1 MSLTIAQLEEQVRQN
16 PLDAKAWVDLGL
28 QIAEEEQNM
37 EKSLSTLTKGLCYQP
52 FDPELRLQRGR
63 KFNSINRFAR
73 AVSDL
78 TLACRLKPE
87 EWQNWYYLSVS
98 YNLWGK
104 YEESAAG
111 FEECAKYI
119 KEKQGLYPIVDW
131 LFNTYTTLGW
141 KEKAQKAL
149 DLIDTSIPCVPL
161 DYSYRKRVMLSKGE
175 IDPEKFIDL
184 DEIER
189 TCIKAKDRP
198 KLELVSQLYGL
209 ANYYH
214 YIGNMEKYDETLL
227 KLLEQPLFHNAFG
240 YIKGVQEAK
249 ARGLIH

>member
-1 MSLTIAQLEEQVRQN
+1 
-16 PLDAKAWVDLGL
+16 
-28 QIAEEEQNM
+28 
-37 EKSLSTLTKGLCYQP
+37 
-52 FDPELRLQRGR
+52 
-63 KFNSINRFAR
+63 
-73 AVSDL
+73 
-78 TLACRLKPE
+78 
-87 EWQNWYYLSVS
+87 
-98 YNLWGK
+98 
-104 YEESAAG
+104 
-111 FEECAKYI
+111 
-119 KEKQGLYPIVDW
+119 
-131 LFNTYTTLGW
+131 
-141 KEKAQKAL
+141 
-149 DLIDTSIPCVPL
+149 
-161 DYSYRKRVMLSKGE
+161 MLSKGE

>member
-1 MSLTIAQLEEQVRQN
+1 MSLTISQLEEQVAKN
-16 PLDAKAWVDLGL
+16 PMDANAWLDLGGL
-28 QIAEEEQNM
+28 IAEEEQDM
-37 EKSLSTLTKGLCYQP
+37 EKSLSTFTKGLCYHP
-52 FDPELRLQRGR
+52 FHPGLRLQRGR
-63 KFNSINRFAR
+63 KFNSVKRFAR
-73 AVSDL
+73 AVADL
-78 TLACRLKPE
+78 TLACRLQPE

-111 FEECAKYI
+111 FEECAKHI
-119 KEKQGLYPIVDW
+119 EEENGLYPIVDW

-141 KEKAQKAL
+141 KEKANKAL
-149 DLIDTSIPCVPL
+149 NLIDTSVPCVPL

-175 IDPEKFIDL
+175 IDPEHFIDM

-198 KLELVSQLYGL
+198 YLELVSQLYGL

-214 YIGNMEKYDETLL
+214 FVGNMEKYDETLL
-227 KLLEQPLFHNAFG
+227 ELVKQPKFHNAFG
-240 YIKGVQEAK
+240 YIKGVEEAK
-249 ARGLIH
+249 LRGLIK